1 MEKFKNSL
9 TMGLNRLAA
18 PDFYQRKTLRDLAFG
33 VLEKLV
39 DIKGEPNIEVI
50 P

>member
-1 MEKFKNSL
+1 
-9 TMGLNRLAA
+9 MGLSRLEA
-18 PDFYQRKTLRDLAFG
+18 PGFHQRKTLRDLAFG

-39 DIKGEPNIEVI
+39 DIKGEPSIEVI